1 MKILFVSSGTSKEGI
16 SPLVYKQ
23 GESLREQGV
32 DIHYFK
38 ISGKGFLGYFRHIFK
53 LKRHLSKNSYDLI
66 HAHYGLSGLVA
77 VFAKQKKQKMVISF
91 MGTDLLGNRNRKG
104 RTTIT
109 GNLLVRVNQRLAKHA
124 DFVIVKSKQMAH
136 RINCRNKSVIS
147 NGVDLSEFYQID
159 RSSAMEKLG
168 WNKESKHLFF
178 MADPTRPEKNFPLV
192 RDAFRKLMSQGIE
205 LHVFENISA
214 SDVIYY
220 YNASDVCVLTSF
232 HEGSP
237 NVIKEAMACN
247 CPIVSTGVGDVTDI
261 FGNTEGCNISSFDHN
276 DLTLKIKET
285 ITFSLG
291 KGKTNGRNRII
302 DLGLDS
308 GTVAKKI
315 IKVYEQVLQN

>member
-147 NGVDLSEFYQID
+147 NGVDLSEFYQV
-159 RSSAMEKLG
+159 
-168 WNKESKHLFF
+168 FF